1 MKIKNQFKSGAASFY
16 IVAFSTL
23 ILVIIAASFAS
34 AIVAEITRSS
44 NDDLSQSAYDAAL
57 AGAEDAKLAFSN
69 YWNCI
74 SNGVINEVAPDGDGN
89 ISCGEIVW
97 WMNHYEVT
105 SGADSGCNMVGH
117 IIGRLG
123 ETASGEVAVNE
134 SGDNEMDQAY
144 TCTII
149 NTKLMDY
156 RATLSSAETYRVIS
170 PEFDEGK
177 SANDVAYVKLSWYLN
192 EEDSQYNYGNIVG
205 DSVAFPSLNSAAVP
219 MPPVMELQLIQTKNN
234 FSLSELNGKS
244 SGSSTDRAAVY
255 LVPTSNTSIASETGD
270 TYVGIYKTAAVFE
283 GAGQRTMTTNL
294 LSQSQMSSTNDHSKD
309 LPYTVYCSRD
319 NGEEYACSTMVRL
332 PDPVGGARND
342 DTFTLIVSLPYGQ
355 PETDF
360 ALEFYDKNGNQLTL
374 GRTQIA
380 IDSTGRANDLY
391 RRVEV
396 RMEPADNSLEYPF
409 YAVQLG
415 DGEGGKALDKTLT
428 AKTEWSAAQ
437 YPSYNN
443 Y

>member
-1 MKIKNQFKSGAASFY
+1 MKNKFKSGAASFY

-57 AGAEDAKLAFSN
+57 AGAEDAKLAFNN

-74 SNGVINEVAPDGDGN
+74 SNGQTYTDAPSNGDTVT
-89 ISCGEIVW
+89 CQDIVYW
-97 WMNHYEVT
+97 VKHYEI
-105 SGADSGCNMVGH
+105 SKGGCDMVGH
-117 IIGRLG
+117 VLGRIGKND
-123 ETASGEVAVNE
+123 SGEVVVNE
-134 SGDNEMDQAY
+134 GDENDMNQAY
-144 TCTII
+144 TCTFIKM
-149 NTKLMDY
+149 KLEDY
-156 RATLSSAETYRVIS
+156 RATLSSAEAYRVIS
-170 PEFDEGK
+170 PEFDDGK
-177 SANDVAYVKLSWYLN
+177 KAKDVAYVKLSWYLN
-192 EEDSQYNYGNIVG
+192 EEDSQYNYYNTSNSGVI
-205 DSVAFPSLNSAAVP
+205 FPSLNSSAVP
-219 MPPVMELQLIQTKNN
+219 MPPVMSVQLIQTKSG
-234 FSLSELNGKS
+234 FSLNELNGRN
-244 SGSSTDRAAVY
+244 SGERTDRAAVY
-255 LVPTSNTSIASETGD
+255 LVPTGNTSLASGSGD
-270 TYVGIYKTAAVFE
+270 TYVGIYKTSTVFE
-283 GAGQRTMTTNL
+283 GTGQKTMTTNL
-294 LSQSQMSSTNDHSKD
+294 LSQSQIASTNDHGKD
-309 LPYTVYCSRD
+309 LPYTVYCNKN
-319 NGEEYACSTMVRL
+319 NGEEYACSTMMRL
-332 PDPVGGARND
+332 PDPVGGDRDD
-342 DTFTLIVSLPYGQ
+342 DTFTLIVSIPYGQ

-360 ALEFYDKNGNQLTL
+360 SLEFYDKYGNQLTL

-428 AKTEWSAAQ
+428 VKTEYSASQ
-437 YPSYNN
+437 YPSYTN